1 MERGDGHTEVLV
13 QSGVDT
19 VSYTLDEG
27 LIEFK
32 TGEHT
37 AVLCRDV
44 CSILNVACICSLKA
58 TIHIAI
64 WLYTI

>member
-37 AVLCRDV
+37 AVLCLV
-44 CSILNVACICSLKA
+44 VFY
-58 TIHIAI
+58 
-64 WLYTI
+64 W